1 MELTKHIRKI
11 LFAAIWITAGVGV
24 TVLLVAAIRV
34 KREKVCKG
42 YEIEILGAGGEKGF
56 LDKKNVEALLTNK
69 GSETLNGKT
78 TRTFELQ
85 KLEARIERHKWIKDA
100 ELFFDNNQVL
110 QVKIFERTPIARL
123 ITVNGNSYY
132 IDSSCQRL
140 PLSDKVSAKVPVFTG
155 FPSDKSNLKPADK
168 SLLKEIRNVS
178 EYILKHSFWMAQISQ
193 IDITEKRTF
202 EMVPT
207 IGNHIIEFGKGDNC
221 DEKFKR
227 LFTFYRQVLSKTGM
241 ERYAR
246 INVQYEKQVI
256 GVRNAYLTKSDSIKF
271 VKNVEY
277 LIASS
282 GIDSAMKDSSIA
294 GTVLNSESGVQKTEM
309 ESPDTRAKLVRQ

>member
-1 MELTKHIRKI
+1 MNYEPYKVKLSKHIKKI
-11 LFAAIWITAGVGV
+11 LFATLWIAAGVGV
-24 TVLLVAAIRV
+24 TVLLVAAIRI

-42 YEIEILGAGGEKGF
+42 YEIEIFGAGEKKEF

-69 GSETLNGKT
+69 GAETLTGKT

-110 QVKIFERTPIARL
+110 QVKITERTPIARL

-155 FPSDKSNLKPADK
+155 FPSDKSNLKQADK
-168 SLLKEIRNVS
+168 VLLKEIRNVS

-193 IDITEKRTF
+193 IDITAKRTF

-207 IGNHIIEFGKGDNC
+207 IGNHIIEFGKGNNC
-221 DEKFKR
+221 DGKFKQ
-227 LFTFYRQVLSKTGM
+227 LFIFYRQVLSKTGM
-241 ERYAR
+241 EKYAR
-246 INVQYEKQVI
+246 INVQYERQI
-256 GVRNAYLTKSDSIKF
+256 IAVRNTYLNKADSIKY
-271 VKNVEY
+271 VKSIDY
-277 LIASS
+277 LVASS
-282 GIDSAMKDSSIA
+282 GIDSVKRDSSIA
-294 GTVLNSESGVQKTEM
+294 LKMQNPE
-309 ESPDTRAKLVRQ
+309 

>member
-1 MELTKHIRKI
+1 MNNEPYKVKLTKHIKTI
-11 LFAAIWITAGVGV
+11 LFATLWIAAGVGV
-24 TVLLVAAIRV
+24 TVLLVAAIRI

-42 YEIEILGAGGEKGF
+42 YEIEILGSGEGKGF
-56 LDKKNVEALLTNK
+56 LDKKNVEVLLTNK
-69 GSETLNGKT
+69 GSEVLTGKT

-110 QVKIFERTPIARL
+110 QVKITERTPIARL

-140 PLSDKVSAKVPVFTG
+140 PLSVKVSAKVPVFTG

-168 SLLKEIRNVS
+168 ALLKEIRNVS

-193 IDITEKRTF
+193 VDITEKRTF

-207 IGNHIIEFGKGDNC
+207 IGNHIIEFGKGNNC
-221 DEKFKR
+221 DEKFKQ
-227 LFTFYRQVLSKTGM
+227 LFTFYREVLSKTGM

-246 INVQYEKQVI
+246 INVQYQKQI
-256 GVRNAYLTKSDSIKF
+256 IAVRNTYLSKADSIKH
-271 VKNVEY
+271 VKSIDY

-282 GIDSAMKDSSIA
+282 NIDSVRRDSSTALKIQ
-294 GTVLNSESGVQKTEM
+294 TEKTGI
-309 ESPDTRAKLVRQ
+309 Q